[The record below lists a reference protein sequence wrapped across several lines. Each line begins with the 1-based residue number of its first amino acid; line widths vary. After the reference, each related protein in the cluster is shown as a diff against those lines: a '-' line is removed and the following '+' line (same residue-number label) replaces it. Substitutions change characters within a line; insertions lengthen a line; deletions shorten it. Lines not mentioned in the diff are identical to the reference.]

1 MTRNVPRE
9 NACLA
14 CGARQRRSFT
24 YRGFDYYRCIR
35 CGLVSTLP
43 FPAPEQIE
51 EHYKKRFADGN
62 YQLLLSDRSRYSRVY
77 ADFVGVLE
85 ALLSRSGESLAGKTV
100 LDIGC
105 FAGDLLAML
114 RDRGADVWGVEL
126 QADAVAIANRQ
137 LPGRVLQS
145 DVYCTEFPVMQFDIV
160 TFTGLIEHLLDP
172 ARFLARVH
180 ALVRPGGLI
189 LLQTPDSGS
198 LLARVLRK
206 FWPPYAPVEHIHLFT
221 RRGIR
226 LLLEANGFRILD
238 TRSHWKK
245 LPVSY
250 VYNMLQNFGPEFHR
264 LLKPLYSV
272 LPRFVRNAVLPFY
285 IGEMIVV
292 AARV

>member
-1 MTRNVPRE
+1 
-9 NACLA
+9 
-14 CGARQRRSFT
+14 
-24 YRGFDYYRCIR
+24 
-35 CGLVSTLP
+35 
-43 FPAPEQIE
+43 
-51 EHYKKRFADGN
+51 
-62 YQLLLSDRSRYSRVY
+62 
-77 ADFVGVLE
+77 
-85 ALLSRSGESLAGKTV
+85 
-100 LDIGC
+100 
-105 FAGDLLAML
+105 
-114 RDRGADVWGVEL
+114 
-126 QADAVAIANRQ
+126 
-137 LPGRVLQS
+137 
-145 DVYCTEFPVMQFDIV
+145 
-160 TFTGLIEHLLDP
+160 
-172 ARFLARVH
+172 
-180 ALVRPGGLI
+180 
-189 LLQTPDSGS
+189 
-198 LLARVLRK
+198 VLRK